1 MKQDRQPLNGAAIA
15 YRTPDPARIRFSI
28 RYRRRERMSHFLKFI
43 VNVFLIFAILVAAAI
58 LLPPV
63 LGVNTTVVDTSAMD
77 TNLPFG
83 SITYS
88 TTVNVSTLAEG
99 DEVLKENDTSTY
111 AYVINKIGDNGQ
123 MTVTN
128 AADESADQETITFR
142 NKVSKVAVTVPFIG
156 YLIIA
161 MHSIEGIVIIALI
174 IVLMIILFILSE
186 LWKDRS
192 EDEEE
197 EEDAGAGETAAAS
210 EEVSA
215 DTAAAGAAASL
226 ADGTD
231 KDNDQVLQNMGLDD
245 LTDLSGEP
253 GADETD
259 VSDDDMTIVP
269 DGGADA
275 PALQEEAAAAQEDV
289 PESGA
294 EYPETDEA
302 YEIAPDD
309 SEEHG
314 SAAEDVPMSSL
325 ADEAGSSEG
334 GETPARELDKDK
346 DKEETPAGLVET
358 GSSVEEV
365 DPKKEEATADAN
377 TAIGE
382 SAAAETDDVKTDGNI
397 DLDIPSLER
406 GDDLETQSEAEM
418 PDLEEAIIAQTVE
431 DLASAADDR
440 ESDRTIP
447 IDDLDVF
454 GRSVTDETQVIEE
467 LPQGE
472 TFVPVERATLDE
484 ILDQAKKA
492 GEDPD
497 VIKDEGT
504 GVTIVDYSKFV

>member
-1 MKQDRQPLNGAAIA
+1 
-15 YRTPDPARIRFSI
+15 
-28 RYRRRERMSHFLKFI
+28 MSHFLKFI

>member
-1 MKQDRQPLNGAAIA
+1 MKQGRQPLNGSAIA
-15 YRTPDPARIRFSI
+15 YRTPDSAWIRFSI
-28 RYRRRERMSHFLKFI
+28 GYRRRERMSHFLKFI

-128 AADESADQETITFR
+128 AADESADQEKITLR

-197 EEDAGAGETAAAS
+197 EEDAGADETAAAS

-215 DTAAAGAAASL
+215 DTAAAAAAASP

-259 VSDDDMTIVP
+259 ASDDDMTIVP
-269 DGGADA
+269 DDGADA
-275 PALQEEAAAAQEDV
+275 PASQEEAEAAQEEV
-289 PESGA
+289 PE
-294 EYPETDEA
+294 
-302 YEIAPDD
+302 
-309 SEEHG
+309 
-314 SAAEDVPMSSL
+314 VP
-325 ADEAGSSEG
+325 GYRVH
-334 GETPARELDKDK
+334 PF
-346 DKEETPAGLVET
+346 
-358 GSSVEEV
+358 SVF
-365 DPKKEEATADAN
+365 
-377 TAIGE
+377 
-382 SAAAETDDVKTDGNI
+382 
-397 DLDIPSLER
+397 R
-406 GDDLETQSEAEM
+406 
-418 PDLEEAIIAQTVE
+418 
-431 DLASAADDR
+431 R
-440 ESDRTIP
+440 RY
-447 IDDLDVF
+447 F
-454 GRSVTDETQVIEE
+454 
-467 LPQGE
+467 
-472 TFVPVERATLDE
+472 
-484 ILDQAKKA
+484 
-492 GEDPD
+492 
-497 VIKDEGT
+497 
-504 GVTIVDYSKFV
+504 DYKH